1 MACCHTFTG
10 VYDEAWFYLVPLAV
24 ELVGAPILSAIVD
37 AQSSIL
43 KNESIKVLDDLKMI
57 SKSILEMIVVLK
69 RMYEK
74 CNPAVFYQRIRP
86 YSGGSKNSTSFP
98 NGVFYEG
105 VEQVLDLIRLIPT
118 LFRISPTQTECAE
131 LGECIQELVPDNPH

>member
-24 ELVGAPILSAIVD
+24 ELTGAPILSAIVE
-37 AQSSIL
+37 AQLAVLANDSARVLSKLKIISSC
-43 KNESIKVLDDLKMI
+43 I
-57 SKSILEMIVVLK
+57 SEMIVILK

-86 YSGGSKNSTSFP
+86 YSGGSKNSASFP

-105 VEQVLDLIRLIPT
+105 VEEVD
-118 LFRISPTQTECAE
+118 C
-131 LGECIQELVPDNPH
+131 N